1 VICSPTSGRF
11 HARAHGRE
19 IRAVKS
25 FGVDARHLLIDA
37 RENRV
42 QADLFR
48 LRKRD
53 GQQSDENQTSHCH
66 DAVRV
71 QSSEWKS
78 THSLLIMK
86 KLNAA
91 LLHVSTV
98 GGEAAPTT
106 DERHAHVGSSKIL
119 TPQCRCQRHVGR
131 AQTLAAIA
139 AATPLGSA
147 TQVIRLRIAWSLQS
161 R

>member
-1 VICSPTSGRF
+1 MLESIVEWVNHGEKKVICSPTSGRF

-71 QSSEWKS
+71 QSSEWKVHV
-78 THSLLIMK
+78 TPHSLLILK
-86 KLNAA
+86 
-91 LLHVSTV
+91 S
-98 GGEAAPTT
+98 
-106 DERHAHVGSSKIL
+106 
-119 TPQCRCQRHVGR
+119 
-131 AQTLAAIA
+131 
-139 AATPLGSA
+139 
-147 TQVIRLRIAWSLQS
+147 
-161 R
+161 

>member
-19 IRAVKS
+19 IRAIKS

-71 QSSEWKS
+71 QSSEWKVH
-78 THSLLIMK
+78 TLTLDYEK
-86 KLNAA
+86 VELW
-91 LLHVSTV
+91 
-98 GGEAAPTT
+98 GEAAPTT